1 MSSISIPLAFHE
13 PPARG
18 EAPESVRPAWQPD
31 GSATALEQQG
41 VEMAELHV
49 GGEAG
54 FDGFLRQRSSRLW
67 RAAWLLTG
75 DSQHAEDLVQ
85 TALVKTYGKYNSMND
100 DDHFEAYVR
109 KTIYR
114 TFCSWWRRRS
124 WRGEFA
130 AAEPREDSGGH
141 ETSPELSV
149 DVARALDE
157 LPRMQRSVVVL
168 RYFEDRPVSE
178 VAELLGISQGTV
190 KSYAHRA
197 CESLRGS
204 LHMTTQED

>member
-1 MSSISIPLAFHE
+1 
-13 PPARG
+13 
-18 EAPESVRPAWQPD
+18 
-31 GSATALEQQG
+31 
-41 VEMAELHV
+41 MAELHV

-54 FDGFLRQRSSRLW
+54 FDGFLRQRSARLW

-85 TALVKTYGKYNSMND
+85 TALVKTYGKYKSMND

-130 AAEPREDSGGH
+130 VAEPREDSGL
-141 ETSPELSV
+141 SVADPELSV
-149 DVARALDE
+149 DVARALEE

-204 LHMTTQED
+204 LHITSREE